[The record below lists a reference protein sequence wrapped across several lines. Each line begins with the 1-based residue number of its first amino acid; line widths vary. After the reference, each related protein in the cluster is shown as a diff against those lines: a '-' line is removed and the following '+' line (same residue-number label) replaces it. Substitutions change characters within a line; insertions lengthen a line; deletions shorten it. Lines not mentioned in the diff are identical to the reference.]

1 MLSIEPLNVLDSLL
15 LLGAAN
21 TIFAEFSLYFLQL
34 QLGVEEL
41 LIVGFVLA
49 GGRAAATGGI

>member
-34 QLGVEEL
+34 ELGVEEL
-41 LIVGFVLA
+41 FIVGFVLA
-49 GGRAAATGGI
+49 GGRAAAT